1 MSVSH
6 FIREEFVMNKKI
18 MAILIILCVS
28 LAATAASA
36 AQAPKKVIN
45 YSNGNAPPVL
55 EPIMNNYLKGS
66 YIVNNLYDGLTRIGK
81 DGVAELAYAESY
93 KVSDDGLTYTFK
105 IRKGAK
111 FSDGSPLTARD
122 WETSFKHRLS
132 PEVASPGINLYL
144 FVKGAEAY
152 NQGKGKVEDVAF
164 KALDDNTLEIKLE
177 NPTPFFLDVVC
188 YYIPYKMDVVKKN
201 PEWFKKPETYIGNGA
216 FRVKSLN
223 PQTGFVF
230 EKNPHYYDAANV
242 KIDEV
247 NYNFIDDYAVALE
260 AYRKGE
266 LNVNDELNA
275 EAISS
280 FKNSKE
286 LVIFPRIGTSY
297 ISIQTGNIKD
307 ARVRKAMSLALDR
320 EAIVKN
326 ILGMPYIPAQG
337 LVPYGIHWGS
347 KEFRDVAG
355 NLVKTDVAEA
365 KKLLAEAG
373 YPDGKGLP
381 TFRIITMNNQEDTDN
396 AQAWQSMWKQIG
408 INSEI
413 ATYESSVYWDLIDP
427 GEWEAARDGWT
438 GDYDDPK
445 TNLFLWQAYRQ
456 GPAKDVR
463 WYDTPNAKEFDR
475 LMRAADSELDKEKRM
490 NLFKE
495 AERVILDD
503 MPIIPLWHAVEPILI
518 KPEVTGIVKS
528 NIGHIYFQYADV
540 KTK

>member
-1 MSVSH
+1 
-6 FIREEFVMNKKI
+6 MNRK
-18 MAILIILCVS
+18 S
-28 LAATAASA
+28 LAIVLLLLALFAATSAFAAD
-36 AQAPKKVIN
+36 APKKVIN

-55 EPIMNNYLKGS
+55 EPIMNNYLEGS
-66 YIVNNLYDGLTRIGK
+66 YLIYNLYDGLARIGK

-93 KVSDDGLTYTFK
+93 TVSDDGLTWTFK
-105 IRKGAK
+105 IRKGSK

-122 WETSFKHRLS
+122 WEASFKHRLS

-152 NQGKGKVEDVAF
+152 NQGNGKVDDVAF
-164 KALDDNTLEIKLE
+164 KAIDDNTLEIKLE
-177 NPTPFFLDVVC
+177 NPTPFFIDVVC
-188 YYIPYKMDVVKKN
+188 YYIPYKMDVVRKD
-201 PEWFKKPETYIGNGA
+201 PEWFKKPATYIGNGA

-223 PQTGFVF
+223 PQTGFVL

-247 NYNFIDDYAVALE
+247 NFNFIDDDAVALE

-266 LNVNDELNA
+266 LNVNDSINSEGMSA
-275 EAISS
+275 
-280 FKNSKE
+280 FKDSKE
-286 LVIFPRIGTSY
+286 LVTFPRIGTTY
-297 ISIQTGNIKD
+297 ISLQTGNIKD
-307 ARVRKAMSLALDR
+307 ARVRRAMSLALDR
-320 EAIVKN
+320 KAIIN

-337 LVPYGIHWGS
+337 LVPYGIHWGN
-347 KEFRDVAG
+347 KEFREVAG
-355 NLVKTDVAEA
+355 NLIKTDVAEA

-373 YPDGKGLP
+373 HPDGKGLP
-381 TFRIITMNNQEDTDN
+381 TFRIITMNVQEDTDN

-445 TNLFLWQAYRQ
+445 TNLFLWMAYRE
-456 GPAKDVR
+456 GPEKDVR

-475 LMRAADSELDKEKRM
+475 LMRAADAELDSEKRM

-495 AERVILDD
+495 AERVILED
-503 MPIIPLWHAVEPILI
+503 MPVIPLWHGVEPILI
-518 KPEVTGIVKS
+518 KPEVTGMVKS
-528 NIGHIYFQYADV
+528 NIGHVYFQYADV
-540 KTK
+540 K